1 MRSYELSPDLMALVS
16 LLEKKTKT
24 KKEEIPDA
32 DAQRKGHGESS
43 YQKPNPADILILNF
57 QFSECEKIH
66 FSCLS
71 PQSVM
76 FCHGSPS
83 RLIHH
88 SKCGLWINRTRM
100 TWELMRHTESQA
112 PPQTMG
118 TRICIFTRSPCA
130 LRSPALEKAMATHSS
145 TLAWKLPWTEEPGRL
160 QPMGSQRVGHD

>member
-1 MRSYELSPDLMALVS
+1 MELVS
-16 LLEKKTKT
+16 LLEKKKKTKT

-43 YQKPNPADILILNF
+43 CQKPNPADILILNF
-57 QFSECEKIH
+57 QLPDCEKTH
-66 FSCLS
+66 FCCLS

-130 LRSPALEKAMATHSS
+130 LRSPAPEKAMAPHSS
-145 TLAWKLPWTEEPGRL
+145 PLAWKLPQTEGPGGL
-160 QPMGSQRVGHD
+160 QSMGLQRVRQD